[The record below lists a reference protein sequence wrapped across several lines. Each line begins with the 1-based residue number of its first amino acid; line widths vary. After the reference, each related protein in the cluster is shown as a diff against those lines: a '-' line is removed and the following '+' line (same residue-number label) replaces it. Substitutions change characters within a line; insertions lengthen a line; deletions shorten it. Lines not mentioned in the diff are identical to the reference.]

1 MASKQGDKPTSP
13 ETKTPGKNPKG
24 SDGVETPSSGE
35 SPAQEIISAFGGL
48 RPLAN
53 RLGIAVSTVQGWKER
68 DSIPAA
74 RHEEILQAA
83 AKANIKLDVARV
95 RESDQLNNETED
107 QAAVVSEKETES
119 KEATVKSSSVPAGTS
134 SGSDDSKNGGSVP
147 ASGGKPVS
155 GKGPEVSVKTTKID
169 ISDGKSDIKKE
180 ESDKSFSQAESPAA
194 VSPRRSGGMNSFLFG
209 VGTCA
214 LVLAAV
220 VYTRGYWLPMV
231 ERLPVI
237 GASENQISLENLEE
251 RIVGLEQHALTNQ
264 GQGVTENRFLSLSEQ
279 VRTLKLA
286 QSELE
291 RQLSNLTDGG
301 VVVTTANVDRGLMD
315 SLRKE
320 LAETGSRLKK
330 LEQSGGQGNSGSVAS
345 FDPAQASRLEALQSE
360 VASLSAR
367 FDNLGTGQT
376 TRPGPATNDVYLA
389 LAVLQLRDAL
399 RGSGPFIR
407 ELDLVRAVSSEN
419 ATLQDLVAPL
429 SSFASEGLP
438 SMTELRADFPAAAR
452 SALSADKVAG
462 GQTWVD
468 KALGRISNVISIRPV
483 DVLDGQ
489 GTASVLARAEN
500 YLLEG
505 DLTGAVREL
514 EGLTSAARS
523 GMETWLLQAGHRL
536 EGERVSGKLALLLIG
551 VTEQGSGTGGV
562 Q

>member
-13 ETKTPGKNPKG
+13 ETKTSGKDPKG
-24 SDGVETPSSGE
+24 PDGVETSNSGE
-35 SPAQEIISAFGGL
+35 SPAQEIITAFGGL

-83 AKANIKLDVARV
+83 VKANVKLDVARV

-107 QAAVVSEKETES
+107 QTSTTSEKKADGKEPTAKNVTGSGETQ
-119 KEATVKSSSVPAGTS
+119 
-134 SGSDDSKNGGSVP
+134 SGSESNKNGGSVP
-147 ASGGKPVS
+147 VSGGKPLIGKEPEVVGKTAKDDLPS
-155 GKGPEVSVKTTKID
+155 GKKID
-169 ISDGKSDIKKE
+169 FEDSV
-180 ESDKSFSQAESPAA
+180 SQTKNSGSTHA
-194 VSPRRSGGMNSFLFG
+194 PRRNGGMNSFLFG

-220 VYTRGYWLPMV
+220 VYTRGYWLPIV

-237 GASENQISLENLEE
+237 GASENQISLEGLEE
-251 RIVGLEQHALTNQ
+251 RIVGLEQHALSDQ
-264 GQGVTENRFLSLSEQ
+264 GQGVNENRFLSLSEQ

-291 RQLSNLTDGG
+291 RQLSSLTDGG

-320 LAETGSRLKK
+320 LTETRSRLQR
-330 LEQSGGQGNSGSVAS
+330 LEQSGGQGNSGSIAS
-345 FDPAQASRLEALQSE
+345 FDPLQASRLEALQAE
-360 VASLSAR
+360 VEALSSR
-367 FDNLGTGQT
+367 FNNLGAGQSA
-376 TRPGPATNDVYLA
+376 RPGPATNDVYLA

-419 ATLQDLVAPL
+419 ATLQDLVTPL

-523 GMETWLLQAGHRL
+523 GMENWLLQAGHRL

-551 VTEQGSGTGGV
+551 VTEQGSGTGGA